1 MNARILFILLLISL
15 SGIAHA
21 GVVEANVTGEGIGAT
36 EELALKK
43 ALIQAVAKTGLSIS
57 SISHLTSNSLRSSG
71 NNGASSISLTSQS
84 TSNESVEGEIKS
96 WRKLSSR
103 RTKDGLHKVKVSA
116 SIYRYQHDESTKRK
130 RIAVVS
136 LSSHKAA
143 GLDLVNKIESYL
155 VQSRKFSVLSRSHVD
170 EILDEHNFLL
180 TMGVSLEER
189 ARVGNLLGADLLL
202 LVNLEKIHHKNRTD
216 KLLLTGQTFKHTDS
230 LAVMSL
236 KVISTSSGEIKFY
249 QTYSLSGEDKFSSM
263 SELINQLAERASTDL
278 VQRIYPNRIVKIT
291 NGSVFINIGGESIN
305 KGDLYDVY
313 AEGDAIIDP
322 YTGESLGKSEIYVSR
337 IIVDRVQSK
346 FSVAHV
352 IDGQEIFEG
361 MIIRPS
367 EVKRSIDHE
376 RIDRVPNSEPGE
388 ASKGFKL
395 PFD

>member
-1 MNARILFILLLISL
+1 MNVRILFIFLFISL
-15 SGIAHA
+15 SSIAHA
-21 GVVEANVTGEGIGAT
+21 GVVEANITGVGIGAT
-36 EELALKK
+36 EELAIKK

-57 SISHLTSNSLRSSG
+57 STSHMTSNSLRSSG
-71 NNGASSISLTSQS
+71 NNGASSISLTSHS
-84 TSNESVEGEIKS
+84 TSSESVEGEIKS

-103 RTKDGLHKVKVSA
+103 RTKEGLYKVKVSA

-143 GLDLVNKIESYL
+143 GKDLSNKIESYL

-202 LVNLEKIHHKNRTD
+202 LVNLEKIYHKNRTD
-216 KLLLTGQTFKHTDS
+216 KLSLTGQTFKHTDS
-230 LAVMSL
+230 LAEMNL

-249 QTYSLSGEDKFSSM
+249 QTYSMGGEDKFSSL
-263 SELINQLAERASTDL
+263 SELINQLAERVSTDL

-322 YTGESLGKSEIYVSR
+322 YTGESLGKSEIYASR
-337 IIVDRVQSK
+337 IIIDRVQSK
-346 FSVAHV
+346 FSVAHA
-352 IDGQEIFEG
+352 IEGQEIFEG

-367 EVKRSIDHE
+367 EVKGSILNE
-376 RIDRVPNSEPGE
+376 RIDRVPDSEPGGP
-388 ASKGFKL
+388 SKGFKL

>member
-1 MNARILFILLLISL
+1 
-15 SGIAHA
+15 
-21 GVVEANVTGEGIGAT
+21 
-36 EELALKK
+36 
-43 ALIQAVAKTGLSIS
+43 
-57 SISHLTSNSLRSSG
+57 LTRH
-71 NNGASSISLTSQS
+71 S
-84 TSNESVEGEIKS
+84 TSSESVEGEIKS

-103 RTKDGLHKVKVSA
+103 RTKEGLYKVKVSA

-143 GLDLVNKIESYL
+143 GKDLSNKIESYL

-170 EILDEHNFLL
+170 EILDEHNFLQ

-202 LVNLEKIHHKNRTD
+202 LVNLEKIHQKNRTD
-216 KLLLTGQTFKHTDS
+216 KLSLTGQTFKHTDS
-230 LAVMSL
+230 LAEMNL

-249 QTYSLSGEDKFSSM
+249 QTYSMGGEDKFSSV

-322 YTGESLGKSEIYVSR
+322 YTGESLGKSEIYASR
-337 IIVDRVQSK
+337 IIIDRVQSK

-352 IDGQEIFEG
+352 IEGQEIFEG

-367 EVKRSIDHE
+367 EVKGSILHE
-376 RIDRVPNSEPGE
+376 RIDRVPDSEPGGP
-388 ASKGFKL
+388 SKGFKL